1 MYPVRQPCCSM
12 TSVMTGLNNSVQRE
26 LTPQAR
32 PMARP
37 DDLLNYWSMTSDMQT
52 PVVNEK
58 QMPIT
63 AAETVNI
70 QTSV

>member
-1 MYPVRQPCCSM
+1 
-12 TSVMTGLNNSVQRE
+12 
-26 LTPQAR
+26 
-32 PMARP
+32 
-37 DDLLNYWSMTSDMQT
+37 MTSDMQT